1 MARVPAFPEE
11 VFATLDLDEGGV
23 FSYREEEEALRDS
36 GERETLIATYRLV
49 EINKVAAETVISRT
63 PIRKTAV
70 KK

>member
-1 MARVPAFPEE
+1 MVVAPNFPEE
-11 VFATLDLDEGGV
+11 LFVTLDPDDGDTY
-23 FSYREEEEALRDS
+23 SYRKEETALHYSEEKEA
-36 GERETLIATYRLV
+36 LIATYRLV